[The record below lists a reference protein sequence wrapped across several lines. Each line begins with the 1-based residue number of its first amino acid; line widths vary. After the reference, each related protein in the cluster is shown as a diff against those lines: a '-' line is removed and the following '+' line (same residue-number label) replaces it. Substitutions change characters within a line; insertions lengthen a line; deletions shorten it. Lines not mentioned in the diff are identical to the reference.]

1 MAYLKFPIL
10 LRFKKLLFWTLLPFV
25 VAGCSATGPIF
36 QSVTESPQ
44 DKATVYI
51 YRPFQYFNAG
61 GWPEIFID
69 GTKVF
74 ALKNKGYGVVYMLP
88 GEHVVKAEGSMLFTN
103 WYPRP
108 AQLTH
113 TFEAN
118 HKYYVR
124 VTPTHTAT
132 YMVGNTVAVT
142 GAASVLLVSKEFAQ
156 PEIEQTHKV
165 E

>member
-1 MAYLKFPIL
+1 MAFLKFPISRCFI
-10 LRFKKLLFWTLLPFV
+10 RFLFWAPLPLFL
-25 VAGCSATGPIF
+25 AACSATGPIF
-36 QSVTESPQ
+36 QSVTDTQES
-44 DKATVYI
+44 KATVYI

-69 GTKVF
+69 DTKVF

-88 GEHVVKAEGSMLFTN
+88 GKHVIKAQGSMLFTN

-118 HKYYVR
+118 HEYYVR
-124 VTPTHTAT
+124 VTPTHTDT

-156 PEIEQTHKV
+156 PEIEKTHKV

>member
-1 MAYLKFPIL
+1 MTYLRLTVFPV
-10 LRFKKLLFWTLLPFV
+10 KTLLLWPFLSFIL
-25 VAGCSATGPIF
+25 AGCSATGPIF
-36 QSVTESPQ
+36 QSVAEVPEG
-44 DKATVYI
+44 KATVYV
-51 YRPFQYFNAG
+51 YRPFEYFNAG

-69 GTKVF
+69 GTKAF
-74 ALKNKGYGVVYMLP
+74 ALKNKGYGVVYLHP

-118 HKYYVR
+118 HEYYVR

-132 YMVGNTVAVT
+132 YIVGNTVAAT
-142 GAASVLLVSKEFAQ
+142 GAASVLIVPKEFAR